1 MGEQANTSDS
11 ILLSTKKLLGIEPE
25 LTAFD
30 DAIVIHINTAL
41 SILSQ
46 LGVGTECGMS
56 VTDERA
62 AWSEII
68 GESASL
74 SLVKTYV
81 QMKVKLMFDPPASSA
96 AMDSI
101 NKLLSELEW
110 RILAVTD
117 YRSGG
122 SGTAAECVD
131 ELARTSIEKHAA
143 DKSIHCTADDV
154 EEAIHNIGTIRATL

>member
-11 ILLSTKKLLGIEPE
+11 ILQSTKKLLGIEPE

-30 DAIVIHINTAL
+30 DAIIIHINTAL

-46 LGVGTECGMS
+46 FGVGTESGMS
-56 VTDERA
+56 VTDEKTT
-62 AWSEII
+62 WSELI

-96 AMDSI
+96 AIDSI
-101 NKLLSELEW
+101 NNLLSELEW
-110 RILAVTD
+110 RIIAVTD
-117 YRSGG
+117 YGSGG
-122 SGTAAECVD
+122 SADSVGAYTEAA
-131 ELARTSIEKHAA
+131 LEK
-143 DKSIHCTADDV
+143 ST
-154 EEAIHNIGTIRATL
+154 

>member
-11 ILLSTKKLLGIEPE
+11 ILQSTKKLLGIEPE

-46 LGVGTECGMS
+46 LGVGTESGMS
-56 VTDERA
+56 VTDEKA
-62 AWSEII
+62 TWSELL
-68 GESASL
+68 GENASL

-110 RILAVTD
+110 RIMAVTD
-117 YRSGG
+117 YGGGG
-122 SGTAAECVD
+122 S
-131 ELARTSIEKHAA
+131 ARKKYIA
-143 DKSIHCTADDV
+143 DK
-154 EEAIHNIGTIRATL
+154 